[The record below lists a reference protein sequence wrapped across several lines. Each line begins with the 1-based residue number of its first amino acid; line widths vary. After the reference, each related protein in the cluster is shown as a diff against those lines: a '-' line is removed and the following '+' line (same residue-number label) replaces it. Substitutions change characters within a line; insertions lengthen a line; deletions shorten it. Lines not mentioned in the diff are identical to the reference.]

1 MKIVNSIKE
10 LKSYLAEEKRN
21 NKQIGFVPTMGAL
34 HDGHLSLVE
43 RCVKENDVC
52 VVSVFVNPTQFND
65 PKDLEKYPRTLS
77 SDSEMLLKAG
87 CDLLFAPDVAEIY
100 PKVPDTTPSFDMIG
114 MDRVMEGKFRP
125 GHFDGVVQVVYRLL
139 DLVKPDHLFMGL
151 KDYQQQAIIG
161 RMILALNLPVFLV
174 SVETTRE
181 EDGLAMSSRNARLTP
196 EWRQKAPIIFETLQ
210 AVKTDVLSGKNIS
223 RIEAYYFSKLTEL
236 GFRMEYLEICNPLT
250 LQPISHFKDK
260 AVVCIALWAGDVRL
274 IDNILIVA

>member
-1 MKIVNSIKE
+1 MKIITTNQELIHSISDE
-10 LKSYLAEEKRN
+10 RLLGRS
-21 NKQIGFVPTMGAL
+21 IGFVPTMGAL
-34 HDGHLSLVE
+34 HQGHLDLIRASLD
-43 RCVKENDVC
+43 RNCYTVC
-52 VVSVFVNPTQFND
+52 SIFVNPTQFND

-210 AVKTDVLSGKNIS
+210 AVKTDVLAGKNIS
-223 RIEAYYFSKLTEL
+223 RIEAFYFSKLTEL

-274 IDNILIVA
+274 

>member
-1 MKIVNSIKE
+1 MKIITTNQELIHSISDE
-10 LKSYLAEEKRN
+10 RLLGRS
-21 NKQIGFVPTMGAL
+21 IGFVPTMGAL
-34 HDGHLSLVE
+34 HQGHLDLIRASLD
-43 RCVKENDVC
+43 RNCYTVC
-52 VVSVFVNPTQFND
+52 SIFVNPTQFND

-100 PKVPDTTPSFDMIG
+100 PKVPDSTPSFDMIG

-210 AVKTDVLSGKNIS
+210 AVKTDVLAGKNIS
-223 RIEAYYFSKLTEL
+223 RIEAFYFSKLTEL

-250 LQPISHFKDK
+250 LQPISHFRDK

>member
-1 MKIVNSIKE
+1 MKIITTNQELIHSISDE
-10 LKSYLAEEKRN
+10 RLLGRS
-21 NKQIGFVPTMGAL
+21 IGFVPTMGAL
-34 HDGHLSLVE
+34 HQGHLDLIRASLD
-43 RCVKENDVC
+43 RNCYTVC
-52 VVSVFVNPTQFND
+52 SIFVNPTQFND

-100 PKVPDTTPSFDMIG
+100 PKVPDSTPSFDMIG

-210 AVKTDVLSGKNIS
+210 AVKTDVLAGKNIS
-223 RIEAYYFSKLTEL
+223 RIEAFYFSKLTEL

>member
-1 MKIVNSIKE
+1 MKIITTNQELIHSISDE
-10 LKSYLAEEKRN
+10 RLLGRS
-21 NKQIGFVPTMGAL
+21 IGFVPTMGAL
-34 HDGHLSLVE
+34 HQGHLDLIRASLD
-43 RCVKENDVC
+43 RNCYTVC
-52 VVSVFVNPTQFND
+52 SIFVNPTQFND

-100 PKVPDTTPSFDMIG
+100 PKVPDSTPSFDMIG
-114 MDRVMEGKFRP
+114 MDGVMEGKFRP

-210 AVKTDVLSGKNIS
+210 AVKTDVLAGKNIS
-223 RIEAYYFSKLTEL
+223 RIEAFYFSKLTEL

-260 AVVCIALWAGDVRL
+260 AVVCIALWSGDVRL

>member
-1 MKIVNSIKE
+1 MKIITTNQELIHSISDE
-10 LKSYLAEEKRN
+10 RLLGRS
-21 NKQIGFVPTMGAL
+21 IGFVPTMGAL
-34 HDGHLSLVE
+34 HQGHLDLIRASLD
-43 RCVKENDVC
+43 RNCYTVC
-52 VVSVFVNPTQFND
+52 SIFVNPTQFND

-100 PKVPDTTPSFDMIG
+100 PKVPDTAPSFDMIG

>member
-1 MKIVNSIKE
+1 MKIITTNQELIHSISDE
-10 LKSYLAEEKRN
+10 RLLGRS
-21 NKQIGFVPTMGAL
+21 IGFVPTMGAL
-34 HDGHLSLVE
+34 HQGHLDLIRASLD
-43 RCVKENDVC
+43 RNCYTVC
-52 VVSVFVNPTQFND
+52 SIFVNPTQFND

-210 AVKTDVLSGKNIS
+210 AVKTDVLAGKNIS
-223 RIEAYYFSKLTEL
+223 RIEAFYFSKLTEL

-274 IDNILIVA
+274 IDNILIIA

>member
-1 MKIVNSIKE
+1 MKIITTNQELIHSISDE
-10 LKSYLAEEKRN
+10 RLLGRS
-21 NKQIGFVPTMGAL
+21 IGFVPTMGAL
-34 HDGHLSLVE
+34 HQGHLDLIRASLD
-43 RCVKENDVC
+43 RNCYTVC
-52 VVSVFVNPTQFND
+52 SIFVNPTQFND

-250 LQPISHFKDK
+250 LQPISHFRDK

>member
-1 MKIVNSIKE
+1 MKIITTNQELIHSISDE
-10 LKSYLAEEKRN
+10 RLLGRS
-21 NKQIGFVPTMGAL
+21 IGFVPTMGAL
-34 HDGHLSLVE
+34 HQGHLDLIRASLD
-43 RCVKENDVC
+43 RNCYTVC
-52 VVSVFVNPTQFND
+52 SIFVNPIQFND

-210 AVKTDVLSGKNIS
+210 AVKTDVLAGKNIS
-223 RIEAYYFSKLTEL
+223 RIEAFYFSKLTEL

>member
-1 MKIVNSIKE
+1 MKIITTNQELIHSISDE
-10 LKSYLAEEKRN
+10 RLLGRS
-21 NKQIGFVPTMGAL
+21 IGFVPTMGAL
-34 HDGHLSLVE
+34 HQGHLDLIRASLD
-43 RCVKENDVC
+43 RNCYTVC
-52 VVSVFVNPTQFND
+52 SIFVNPTQFND

-210 AVKTDVLSGKNIS
+210 AVKTDVLAGKNIS
-223 RIEAYYFSKLTEL
+223 RIEAFYFSKLTEL

-250 LQPISHFKDK
+250 LQPISHFRDK

>member
-1 MKIVNSIKE
+1 MKIITTNQELIHSISDE
-10 LKSYLAEEKRN
+10 RLLGRS
-21 NKQIGFVPTMGAL
+21 IGFVPTMGAL
-34 HDGHLSLVE
+34 HQGHLDLIRASLD
-43 RCVKENDVC
+43 RNCYTVC
-52 VVSVFVNPTQFND
+52 SIFVNPTQFND

>member
-1 MKIVNSIKE
+1 MKIITTNQELIHSISDE
-10 LKSYLAEEKRN
+10 RLLGRS
-21 NKQIGFVPTMGAL
+21 IGFVPTMGAL
-34 HDGHLSLVE
+34 HQGHLDLIRASLD
-43 RCVKENDVC
+43 RNCYTVC
-52 VVSVFVNPTQFND
+52 SIFVNPTQFND

-100 PKVPDTTPSFDMIG
+100 PKVPDTAPSFDMIG

-210 AVKTDVLSGKNIS
+210 AVKTDVLAGKNIS
-223 RIEAYYFSKLTEL
+223 RIEAFYFSKLTEL

-250 LQPISHFKDK
+250 LQPISHFRDK

>member
-1 MKIVNSIKE
+1 MKIITTNQE
-10 LKSYLAEEKRN
+10 LIHTISDERLLGRS
-21 NKQIGFVPTMGAL
+21 IGFVPTMGAL
-34 HDGHLSLVE
+34 HQGHLDLIRASLD
-43 RCVKENDVC
+43 RNCYTVC
-52 VVSVFVNPTQFND
+52 SIFVNPTQFND

-87 CDLLFAPDVAEIY
+87 CDLLFAPDVAEIN

-210 AVKTDVLSGKNIS
+210 AVKTDVLAGKNIS
-223 RIEAYYFSKLTEL
+223 RIEAFYFSKLTEL